1 MAEHTTTVSTK
12 GQVILPKIVRE
23 YLHWTPGT
31 RLSVEHTADG
41 VLLRPM
47 TAAFP
52 PTRPQDVFG
61 CLTGPIG
68 QKSIEDMDAGV
79 IAETKRRH
87 ARGRY

>member
-1 MAEHTTTVSTK
+1 M
-12 GQVILPKIVRE
+12 VRE
-23 YLHWTPGT
+23 HLHWTPAT
-31 RLSVEHTADG
+31 RLTVEHTADG

-61 CLTGPIG
+61 CLAGPTGR
-68 QKSIEDMDAGV
+68 KSIEDMDAG
-79 IAETKRRH
+79 ITAEIKRRH